1 MKIRTLL
8 LTSARRSAL
17 HAGCILIPPPSL
29 RSIPSPH
36 DLPAP
41 ACQTADRPQ
50 NEGARQAGGEVGRGS
65 GRGDFKRARQF
76 DGTSPSPQP
85 SPRSCLARRER
96 EQVTSAMVGVLDAPW
111 PTGQNVFS
119 VVTARATERGLQSAG
134 VLVRACQQITFTSNK
149 GQARNMYGPNGRPA
163 TVWSGLRRGPSFPSF
178 ASVGFFLADWHR
190 ARSAAGCRR
199 PA

>member
-8 LTSARRSAL
+8 RTSARRSAL
-17 HAGCILIPPPSL
+17 HAGRILIPPPSL
-29 RSIPSPH
+29 GSIPSPH
-36 DLPAP
+36 D
-41 ACQTADRPQ
+41 
-50 NEGARQAGGEVGRGS
+50 GEVGRGS

-178 ASVGFFLADWHR
+178 ASVGFFIADWHR
-190 ARSAAGCRR
+190 ARSADGCRR